1 MARSKVDHGFV
12 ALKIEGGLFS
22 GQFLQKAAALQG
34 KRQSAADYG
43 LPKGLNI
50 KDEIGRAWRIALA
63 EWRDYHEKRQRQD
76 TDARQVG
83 VEGWLQRLLQSVLGF
98 TDLKHCKPKYIA
110 ARRFPLSHFAGGG
123 QVPML
128 LTTHEIDLDRGKP
141 SFGDEGRR
149 RSAHALVQEFLNADE
164 DCLWGV
170 VSNGNRIRL
179 LRDNP
184 SLTRPAYL
192 EADLERMFE
201 EELYPDFAAFWLLFH
216 ASRFQPADHTPES
229 CALEEWRHEAEE
241 VGVRALSH
249 LRDGVTQTLRELG
262 TGFLAHPANSE
273 LRRQISAGEL
283 RPEALHAQLLRLVYR
298 FIFLLTAEDR
308 EILLHP
314 QAFAEASTIY
324 REGYALGLLRERS
337 LKRHFYDQHGDL
349 WQGLQVVFRALA
361 AGADPLG
368 LPALGGLFDAGQC
381 PVLDRSSLSNQAL
394 LKAVHAL
401 CFFRSGD
408 TLARVN
414 YRDMGVEELGSVYE
428 SLLELHPQLDIE
440 ARPWRFAFA
449 GDDAEGTNGK
459 GSERKLTG
467 SYYTPPSLVNELIK
481 SALEP
486 VIEQTLAAHPENPRE
501 ALLKLKIID
510 PACGSGHF
518 LLAAA
523 RRLAAELARIEAQ
536 TDQPDETLYRHTL
549 REVVQ
554 HCIFGVDRNPMA
566 VELCKTALWLETIEP
581 GKPLGFLDH
590 HIRCGDSLIGVRDP
604 QILRDGIPVEAYK
617 PLAGDDKEVCKRLKS
632 RNPPIGAGVQGD
644 LFVGESLEEYQAMPL
659 HLDELPEETLADVEA
674 KREAWRR
681 AQEENLERRKN
692 RLQANLY
699 VTAFFAPKTSP
710 LADAV
715 PSNNDLNRMRRNM
728 PPREKTE
735 VLAWRLAEEHRF
747 FHWHLA
753 FPDVFAKGGFDVVLG
768 NPPWEVSQLS
778 EEEFFTVHAPSI
790 AALPGA
796 KRKKAIA
803 DLEINSPLLWS
814 RYLQEKRQTEATN
827 TFIRES
833 GQFGL
838 TAKGKL
844 NLYALFAELFLNL
857 MNEAGQAGIIV
868 PTGIATDDSTKAY
881 FEAISIGRRLVSLYD
896 FENRKKLFP
905 AVDSRMKF
913 SLLTLGNDVAATGFA
928 FFLTDT
934 LQLKDKRRHFT
945 LSGDDIRLLNPN
957 TRTCPVF
964 RSQADAELTKK
975 IYRNASVLIDE
986 SKGEAGNPWGISFRQ
1001 GLFNMTSDSGLF
1013 QTYAQLINLGASL
1026 DGNIF
1031 AEPDGHRWLPL
1042 YEAKMINFYD
1052 HRAGSYESRGS
1063 DRGYRVLPQTLLS
1076 DYQNPKHEVTP
1087 YYWVPEE
1094 EVRSR
1099 INEKWKK
1106 NWLLSFKDVTASTN
1120 ERTVIQTII
1129 PLYGVGHTAPIIFSS
1144 TSSRNVT
1151 FLLSNLCS
1159 FVLDFAARQKVGG
1172 LHLTFTYFKQF
1183 PILPP
1188 SAISEEVSNFVVPR
1202 VLELTYTS
1210 ESLRPWAEDL
1220 GYQGDPFPWDP
1231 ERRALLRDE
1240 LDAYYAKLYGLTR
1253 DELRYILD
1261 PAGVYGEDYPSE
1273 TFRVLKEKEIRQ
1285 YDEYRT
1291 GKLVMEFYD
1300 RLTLAEA
1307 LGKPYESPLDPVGV
1321 PRPDQY
1327 SPHAVLRHRGDG
1339 ALAGLILA
1347 MVTRAGSI
1355 SKGRLAEALG
1365 LANRLPLPLA
1375 QAAPSAADRLKK
1387 LSDGF
1392 ASELPTQEWRGQL
1405 NVILRYLEDKGALL
1419 VRRADSTEIR
1429 IKGDGRR
1436 IDGVLRLPDADS
1448 LAKLLLDLQ
1457 TQLQPLLEKITADTE
1472 GEQDLKEKDRSQ
1484 TAH

>member
-63 EWRDYHEKRQRQD
+63 EWRDYHEKRQRHD
-76 TDARQVG
+76 TDACQVG
-83 VEGWLQRLLQSVLGF
+83 VEGWLQRLLPSVLGF
-98 TDLKHCKPKYIA
+98 ADLKHCKPKYVA
-110 ARRFPLSHFAGGG
+110 ARRFPLSHFSGDGR
-123 QVPML
+123 VPLL
-128 LTTHEIDLDRGKP
+128 LTTHEVDLDRGHP
-141 SFGDEGRR
+141 AFGDEGRR

-308 EILLHP
+308 EILFHP
-314 QAFAEASTIY
+314 QASAEASTIY
-324 REGYALGLLRERS
+324 REGYALSLLRERS
-337 LKRHFYDQHGDL
+337 LKRHFYDQHSDL
-349 WQGLQVVFRALA
+349 WQGLQVVFGALG
-361 AGADPLG
+361 AGAEPLG
-368 LPALGGLFDAGQC
+368 LPALGGLFDTDQC

-401 CFFRSGD
+401 CFFRAGD

-449 GDDAEGTNGK
+449 GDDADGTNGK

-486 VIEQTLAAHPENPRE
+486 VIEQTLAAHPENPRQ

-604 QILRDGIPVEAYK
+604 QILQEGIPGDAYK
-617 PLAGDDKEVCKRLKS
+617 PLTGDDKEICKKLKKN
-632 RNPPIGAGVQGD
+632 NPAAGQGVQGS
-644 LFVGESLEEYQAMPL
+644 LFAGESLEEYRVTPL
-659 HLDELPEETLADVEA
+659 HLDDLPEETLSDIEA
-674 KREAWRR
+674 KKEAWRK

-699 VTAFFAPKTSP
+699 VAAFFAPKTAEF
-710 LADAV
+710 ADAV
-715 PSNNDLNRMRRNM
+715 PTNDDLNRMRRNM
-728 PPREKTE
+728 PPREMAE
-735 VLAWRLAEEHRF
+735 ALAWRLAEEQRF

-753 FPDVFAKGGFDVVLG
+753 FPDAFADGGFDVVLG
-768 NPPWEVSQLS
+768 NPPWERIKLQ
-778 EEEFFTVHAPSI
+778 EQEFFAQRSPAIANAPNK
-790 AALPGA
+790 AARERLIKKLEASDAGAAEKLLYQEFVDA
-796 KRKKAIA
+796 KRAA
-803 DLEINSPLLWS
+803 
-814 RYLQEKRQTEATN
+814 EAGSE
-827 TFIRES
+827 FIRK
-833 GQFGL
+833 GGFFPL
-838 TAKGKL
+838 TGVGDV
-844 NLYALFAELFLNL
+844 NTYALFAEQFLNL
-857 MNEAGQAGIIV
+857 VNETGRAGIIV

-881 FEAISIGRRLVSLYD
+881 FEAISR
-896 FENRKKLFP
+896 
-905 AVDSRMKF
+905 
-913 SLLTLGNDVAATGFA
+913 
-928 FFLTDT
+928 
-934 LQLKDKRRHFT
+934 
-945 LSGDDIRLLNPN
+945 
-957 TRTCPVF
+957 
-964 RSQADAELTKK
+964 
-975 IYRNASVLIDE
+975 
-986 SKGEAGNPWGISFRQ
+986 
-1001 GLFNMTSDSGLF
+1001 
-1013 QTYAQLINLGASL
+1013 
-1026 DGNIF
+1026 
-1031 AEPDGHRWLPL
+1031 
-1042 YEAKMINFYD
+1042 
-1052 HRAGSYESRGS
+1052 
-1063 DRGYRVLPQTLLS
+1063 
-1076 DYQNPKHEVTP
+1076 
-1087 YYWVPEE
+1087 
-1094 EVRSR
+1094 
-1099 INEKWKK
+1099 
-1106 NWLLSFKDVTASTN
+1106 
-1120 ERTVIQTII
+1120 
-1129 PLYGVGHTAPIIFSS
+1129 
-1144 TSSRNVT
+1144 
-1151 FLLSNLCS
+1151 
-1159 FVLDFAARQKVGG
+1159 
-1172 LHLTFTYFKQF
+1172 
-1183 PILPP
+1183 
-1188 SAISEEVSNFVVPR
+1188 SEE
-1202 VLELTYTS
+1202 
-1210 ESLRPWAEDL
+1210 
-1220 GYQGDPFPWDP
+1220 
-1231 ERRALLRDE
+1231 RR
-1240 LDAYYAKLYGLTR
+1240 G
-1253 DELRYILD
+1253 
-1261 PAGVYGEDYPSE
+1261 G
-1273 TFRVLKEKEIRQ
+1273 KEC
-1285 YDEYRT
+1285 
-1291 GKLVMEFYD
+1291 
-1300 RLTLAEA
+1300 
-1307 LGKPYESPLDPVGV
+1307 
-1321 PRPDQY
+1321 
-1327 SPHAVLRHRGDG
+1327 
-1339 ALAGLILA
+1339 
-1347 MVTRAGSI
+1347 
-1355 SKGRLAEALG
+1355 
-1365 LANRLPLPLA
+1365 
-1375 QAAPSAADRLKK
+1375 
-1387 LSDGF
+1387 
-1392 ASELPTQEWRGQL
+1392 
-1405 NVILRYLEDKGALL
+1405 
-1419 VRRADSTEIR
+1419 
-1429 IKGDGRR
+1429 
-1436 IDGVLRLPDADS
+1436 
-1448 LAKLLLDLQ
+1448 
-1457 TQLQPLLEKITADTE
+1457 
-1472 GEQDLKEKDRSQ
+1472 
-1484 TAH
+1484 

>member
-50 KDEIGRAWRIALA
+50 KEEIGRAWRIALA
-63 EWRDYHEKRQRQD
+63 EWRDYQEKRQRQD
-76 TDARQVG
+76 IDACQVG

-98 TDLKHCKPKYIA
+98 SDLKHCKPRYIA
-110 ARRFPLSHFAGGG
+110 ARRFPLSHFAGDGH
-123 QVPML
+123 VPML
-128 LTTHEIDLDRGKP
+128 LATHGVDLDRGQP
-141 SFGDEGRR
+141 AFGDEGRR
-149 RSAHALVQEFLNADE
+149 RSAHALVQEFLNADD

-216 ASRFQPADHTPES
+216 ASRFQPADHTPET

-249 LRDGVTQTLRELG
+249 LRDGVTQALRELG
-262 TGFLAHPANSE
+262 SGFLAHPANSE
-273 LRRQISAGEL
+273 LRQQISAGEL
-283 RPEALHAQLLRLVYR
+283 RPETLHAQLLRLVYR

-308 EILLHP
+308 EILFHP
-314 QAFAEASTIY
+314 QASAEASTIY

-361 AGADPLG
+361 AGAEPLG
-368 LPALGGLFDAGQC
+368 LPALGGLFDAEQC
-381 PVLDRSSLSNQAL
+381 PVLDGSSLSNQAL

-449 GDDAEGTNGK
+449 GDDTEGSAGK

-467 SYYTPPSLVNELIK
+467 SYYTPPSLVNVLIK

-486 VIEQTLAAHPENPRE
+486 VIEQTLATDPENPRH

-536 TDQPDETLYRHTL
+536 TDQPDEMLYRHTL

-590 HIRCGDSLIGVRDP
+590 HIHCGDSLVGVRDP
-604 QILRDGIPVEAYK
+604 QILRDGIPDEAYK
-617 PLAGDDKEVCKRLKS
+617 PLTGDNKDLCKMLRKN
-632 RNPPIGAGVQGD
+632 NPDIGNAVQGG
-644 LFVGESLEEYQAMPL
+644 LFDGESLEVYQDVPL
-659 HLDELPEETLADVEA
+659 HLDDLPEETLADVRA
-674 KREAWRR
+674 KREAWRK
-681 AQEENLERRKN
+681 AQDENQERRKK
-692 RLQANLY
+692 RLQAHLF
-699 VTAFFAPKTSP
+699 VAAFFAPKTNEF
-710 LADAV
+710 ADAV
-715 PSNNDLNRMRRNM
+715 PTNLDLNRIRRNM
-728 PPREKTE
+728 PPREKAE
-735 VLAWRLAEEHRF
+735 ALAWRLAEEQRF

-753 FPDVFAKGGFDVVLG
+753 FPDVFADGGFDVVMG

-778 EEEFFTVHAPSI
+778 EEEYFAIHAPSI

-796 KRKKAIA
+796 KRKRAIA
-803 DLEINSPLLWS
+803 ELEISSPLLWS
-814 RYLQEKRQTEATN
+814 RYLQEKHQTEANN

-833 GQFGL
+833 MQFEL

-844 NLYALFAELFLNL
+844 NLYALFAEAFLSLLNKK
-857 MNEAGQAGIIV
+857 GRAGIIV

-896 FENRKKLFP
+896 FENRQKLFP

-913 SLLTLGNDVAATGFA
+913 SLLTLGNDVAATDFA

-945 LSGDDIRLLNPN
+945 LSGDDIRQLNPN

-964 RSQADAELTKK
+964 RSQADAELTKN

-1001 GLFNMTSDSGLF
+1001 GLFNMTSDSALF
-1013 QTYAQLINLGASL
+1013 RTYAQLIELGARL
-1026 DGNIF
+1026 DRNIF
-1031 AEPDGHRWLPL
+1031 VESDGRRWLPL
-1042 YEAKMINFYD
+1042 YEAKMVNFYD

-1063 DRGYRVLPQTLLS
+1063 DRGYRVLPPTPLS
-1076 DYQNPKHEVTP
+1076 DYQNPNHEVMP
-1087 YYWVPEE
+1087 FYWVPEE
-1094 EVRSR
+1094 EVRCR
-1099 INEKWKK
+1099 TNEKWDR

-1129 PLYGVGHTAPIIFSS
+1129 PFWGVGHTAPIIFPDTS
-1144 TSSRNVT
+1144 TKKVA

-1172 LHLTFTYFKQF
+1172 LHLTFSYFKQF
-1183 PILPP
+1183 PILPV
-1188 SAISEEVSNFVVPR
+1188 STISEETSNYIIPR
-1202 VLELTYTS
+1202 ILELTYTS

-1220 GYQGDPFPWDP
+1220 GYQGAPFPWNP
-1231 ERRALLRDE
+1231 ERRALLRAE

-1261 PAGVYGEDYPSE
+1261 PADVYGEDYPSE

-1285 YDEYRT
+1285 YGEYRT
-1291 GKLVMEFYD
+1291 RRLVLEAWD
-1300 RLTLAEA
+1300 RLF
-1307 LGKPYESPLDPVGV
+1307 GG
-1321 PRPDQY
+1321 
-1327 SPHAVLRHRGDG
+1327 
-1339 ALAGLILA
+1339 
-1347 MVTRAGSI
+1347 
-1355 SKGRLAEALG
+1355 
-1365 LANRLPLPLA
+1365 
-1375 QAAPSAADRLKK
+1375 
-1387 LSDGF
+1387 
-1392 ASELPTQEWRGQL
+1392 
-1405 NVILRYLEDKGALL
+1405 NV
-1419 VRRADSTEIR
+1419 
-1429 IKGDGRR
+1429 
-1436 IDGVLRLPDADS
+1436 
-1448 LAKLLLDLQ
+1448 
-1457 TQLQPLLEKITADTE
+1457 
-1472 GEQDLKEKDRSQ
+1472 
-1484 TAH
+1484 